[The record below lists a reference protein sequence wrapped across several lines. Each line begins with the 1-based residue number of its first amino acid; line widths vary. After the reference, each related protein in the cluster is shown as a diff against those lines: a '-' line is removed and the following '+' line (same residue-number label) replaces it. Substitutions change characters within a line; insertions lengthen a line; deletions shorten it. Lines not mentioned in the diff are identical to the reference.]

1 MKASELVEL
10 LIAGIREHGDGD
22 VEYNV
27 ELERL
32 EIYCSEEPVIPGIE
46 KS

>member
-10 LIAGIREHGDGD
+10 LLAGIREHGDGD
-22 VEYNV
+22 VEYNA

-32 EIYCSEEPVIPGIE
+32 EIYCSEEPVIPGNKE
-46 KS
+46 S